1 MISFFP
7 GRWGQSV
14 GSCRT
19 ALEQSKG
26 VCSLGRV
33 IWRKVMEGANGKWE
47 RTHSPRTLPLGLS
60 ITICEAVQVVV
71 LWTLLGCLMLKA
83 IFGCDGV
90 HYQIC
95 WIQLLQISWPCTYS
109 ARQPPYVS
117 FMMLPVLSHT
127 AYDLF
132 PFRNPNGILSVLSRN
147 KFLPLLSGVV
157 LTRVP
162 CILRHGHQKLMG
174 SHYFLRDEAGFEED
188 TINMPRYGQLGTLQ
202 TFAKL
207 TNLANFKKVS
217 VNINCSM
224 EVFFITL

>member
-14 GSCRT
+14 DSCRT
-19 ALEQSKG
+19 TLEQSKG

-47 RTHSPRTLPLGLS
+47 RTHSPRASPLGLS
-60 ITICEAVQVVV
+60 ITVCDDVQVVV
-71 LWTLLGCLMLKA
+71 LWTIFGCLMLKT

-95 WIQLLQISWPCTYS
+95 WIQLPQISQSCTDS
-109 ARQPPYVS
+109 ARQPPCVS
-117 FMMLPVLSHT
+117 FLMLPVLSHT
-127 AYDLF
+127 AYDFFSL
-132 PFRNPNGILSVLSRN
+132 RNPSGILSVLSRN
-147 KFLPLLSGVV
+147 KFLPLLSSVV

-162 CILRHGHQKLMG
+162 CILKHGHQKLMG
-174 SHYFLRDEAGFEED
+174 SHYFLSDEAGFEED
-188 TINMPRYGQLGTLQ
+188 IINMSRYGQLGTLQ

-207 TNLANFKKVS
+207 TNLANF
-217 VNINCSM
+217 
-224 EVFFITL
+224 